1 MAEPIKPGRKKPPR
15 GNESIET
22 ETSDEEHWS
31 TPSPPSPTPYPS
43 RKDKDVEMGEM
54 FKLVLKKGR
63 KRQYLL

>member
-22 ETSDEEHWS
+22 SDEELWS
-31 TPSPPSPTPYPS
+31 TPSPPSPTPCPS
-43 RKDKDVEMGEM
+43 RKDKDVEMEEI

-63 KRQYLL
+63 KR

>member
-15 GNESIET
+15 GNEPT
-22 ETSDEEHWS
+22 ETSDKELWS
-31 TPSPPSPTPYPS
+31 TPSPHSPTPCLS
-43 RKDKDVEMGEM
+43 RKDKDVEMEEI